1 MKNYGIKENGLTN
14 NKVLLDWVQEVAELT
29 KPEKVVWITGE
40 EAQLEEIRK
49 EGCSTGEL
57 IKLNEEKLPG
67 CYLHRSDTRDVA
79 RVEARTFICCKEEKN
94 AGPTNNW
101 MDPQEMYSKLNKLY
115 DGCMKGRTM
124 YIIPFAMGIVGSPFA
139 KYGIE
144 ITDSIYVVV
153 SMNIMTRIGTQ
164 VLDAIGEDGEFTKG
178 LHSKANLDPEERY
191 IVHFPEDNT
200 IMSINSGYGGNVLLG
215 KKCLALRIAS
225 YLGQKEGWMAEHMLI
240 LGVENPQGEKRYIA
254 AAFPS
259 ACGKTNLAMLIPP
272 EGYRKDGWKV
282 TCVGDDIAWIRI
294 GDSSVWLREQ
304 TKSQILT
311 PLQPQERTQFLQ
323 MSDLIWMIIQY
334 GGKNWIRTLL
344 QIHWTGQARSG
355 ILLQVNLWLIQIQ
368 DLQRRQRTALASHLN
383 LMMQKACL
391 CQQSYSE
398 AEEQRLLRWYISQE
412 IGITAYL

>member
-178 LHSKANLDPEERY
+178 LHSKADLDPEERY

-200 IMSINSGYGGNVLLG
+200 IMSINSGYGGNVRIRR
-215 KKCLALRIAS
+215 KCAS
-225 YLGQKEGWMAEHMLI
+225 G
-240 LGVENPQGEKRYIA
+240 
-254 AAFPS
+254 
-259 ACGKTNLAMLIPP
+259 
-272 EGYRKDGWKV
+272 
-282 TCVGDDIAWIRI
+282 
-294 GDSSVWLREQ
+294 
-304 TKSQILT
+304 
-311 PLQPQERTQFLQ
+311 
-323 MSDLIWMIIQY
+323 
-334 GGKNWIRTLL
+334 
-344 QIHWTGQARSG
+344 
-355 ILLQVNLWLIQIQ
+355 
-368 DLQRRQRTALASHLN
+368 
-383 LMMQKACL
+383 
-391 CQQSYSE
+391 
-398 AEEQRLLRWYISQE
+398 
-412 IGITAYL
+412 